1 MIYHVV
7 VTIIFTLAVDAFVLW
22 RVLRWPWLRAAGV
35 SVLINVASV
44 IASVFAYEVVA
55 SRIPLEW
62 SLLHVWVR
70 YHLALKAL
78 FFGVAY
84 TATLAAEYLIVRQWE
99 RERNPWQLLGV
110 VAAMNLVTML
120 PGAIESAVA
129 SRPRVADTFE
139 LTRDTPWLQ
148 SDRTRL
154 YFFDVTSRTLNAREL
169 GGQESQVI
177 SDALPVLGYRV
188 GADQRMCVLSV
199 TNTAVLSWIGATGR
213 YAATVP
219 LALTNILHVDCAP
232 DGAWYA
238 VAVDGQVRMY
248 ALPGNTL
255 TASVNAA
262 NVTHITA
269 AAQPAGVAWRGSES
283 FGVLALDGSTNSALM
298 PQPFW
303 CWSPFEQP
311 VATAVF
317 TRGDV
322 TIQVRNGYGIDI
334 WTPSYTDTFVAVRGG
349 SYRGL
354 DFTPDG
360 RSFVFVLG
368 SEILAL
374 DIETRRVGHVCLGA
388 APVLTTDRGRRE

>member
-7 VTIIFTLAVDAFVLW
+7 LTIVFTLAVDAFVLW

-35 SVLINVASV
+35 SVLINVAAV
-44 IASVFAYEVVA
+44 IASAFAYEVVA
-55 SRIPLEW
+55 SRMPLEW

-70 YHLALKAL
+70 YHLAIKAL

-84 TATLAAEYLIVRQWE
+84 AATLAAEYLIVRQWE
-99 RERNPWQLLGV
+99 RARTPWQLLGV

-129 SRPRVADTFE
+129 GRPRVAATFE
-139 LTRDTPWLQ
+139 LTPNTPWLQ
-148 SDRTRL
+148 GDRTRL
-154 YFFDVTSRTLNAREL
+154 YFFDYTTRTLKVRAL
-169 GGQESQVI
+169 GGQEAQVI
-177 SDALPVLGYRV
+177 SGALPVFGYRV
-188 GADQRMCVLSV
+188 GADQRMCVLGV
-199 TNTAVLSWIGATGR
+199 TNTAVLSWNSATGR
-213 YAATVP
+213 CAATVP
-219 LALTNILHVDCAP
+219 LALTNILHVECAP

-238 VAVDGQVRMY
+238 VAAGGQVRMY

-255 TASVNAA
+255 TASVNVA

-269 AAQPAGVAWRGSES
+269 ASQPAGVAWNGTES
-283 FGVLALDGSTNSALM
+283 SGVLALDGTTNTVSV

-303 CWSPFEQP
+303 CWPPYEQP

-322 TIQVRNGYGIDI
+322 TIRVRNGYGIDI
-334 WTPSYTDTFVAVRGG
+334 MTPSYTDTFVAVRGG

-374 DIETRRVGHVCLGA
+374 EIETRRAGHVCLGA
-388 APVLTTDRGRRE
+388 AAVLTTERGRRQ